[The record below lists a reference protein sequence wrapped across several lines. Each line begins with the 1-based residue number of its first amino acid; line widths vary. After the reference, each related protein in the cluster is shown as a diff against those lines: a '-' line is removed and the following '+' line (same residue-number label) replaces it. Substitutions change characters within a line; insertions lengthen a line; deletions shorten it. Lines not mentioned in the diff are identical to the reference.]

1 MKNILLKSL
10 FATLFAASSMA
21 MFAQL
26 TVSGTVVD
34 AIGEPVIGANIVV
47 QGTTQGTITDFDGNY
62 SIDVS
67 DGSVVLVFSYI
78 GMQAQELTATAA
90 NGKTITLKDDTEVLD
105 EVVVVGFGA
114 QKKESLTGSVAVV
127 SGKMFEDKG
136 SLSSPLEAMQ
146 GQVAGVIVT
155 RSSSAPGDEGWNMN
169 IRGAVSLNSTA
180 PLVIIDGLAAT
191 MDDLKNINSND
202 IESMSIL
209 KDGAAAI
216 YGSRAAGGVVL
227 ITTKKGTQGKVKVEY
242 SGSVTTKLL
251 GLQPTLMNNLQWAEG
266 VMQTLENDKN
276 TGNVWYT
283 YAQLAQLYNGKYIDL
298 TTSTNPFGTAAF
310 TDVMDFVFA
319 NTDWLG
325 GLFGTGVS
333 TQHNLTVSGGGEKNT
348 FRISLGYN
356 YDGSNLKYGNN
367 NNNRLNFRVNDT
379 YKFTEDISL
388 TSQFAFSR
396 QDQVVPT
403 EIGSALT
410 TSMPMPGLPMAALNG
425 KPYAWGT
432 WGSPVAKIEQGGDNR
447 LSVTN
452 FSLNE
457 TFNYKITDWLDMNVN
472 FGYTH
477 NEAQRN
483 TASYA
488 IQYYNITGE
497 IPTLLSPTQEKSY
510 YNQTQSRKDFISA
523 SGYFAAHKT
532 WNNAHTTNLTVGAQ
546 YEYDQYNFFCVHGE
560 NVQRGINIVNGAGD
574 IAISYKDQKGN
585 TVQPDMHK
593 YAIASVF
600 ARANYDYKGRYLI
613 EANYRLDGS
622 SKFLPENRWCSFGGV
637 SLGWRMSEEEWM
649 KTDWLSNLKL
659 RYSYAQVG
667 NQSGIGYYDGVQ
679 LYTLA
684 SNAGAYIGDD
694 LLSYIATTGTFA
706 SRVRTWERISNY
718 NAALDFG
725 FTFGKHSITGTVE
738 AFHKQNNNML
748 INVKKPA
755 TLGDNAPSA
764 NVGKF
769 RDYGVDGNISYEG
782 KTGDWS
788 YGLGGSITWAR
799 NQLVEYEGTS
809 VRTSGYTS
817 TQVGYGLNSLF
828 GLRYGGKIQNQE
840 QLEAYLGLYYPDNGI
855 EMPRNLRI
863 GDNMFFDE
871 NGDGKLDQDD
881 YIYLGSND
889 PEISYS
895 FNAHVSWKEILTLN
909 IVFQGAGNRFVC
921 RSAYDMNNW
930 VVPFRGIYMNSTT
943 SSIGNTWSPSRP
955 DAYYAPYTMDS
966 NINKYNYQASSLTAQ
981 DGSYIRL
988 KEVSL
993 RFNMPKAWLGAQ
1005 QAVTGFGIYI
1015 TGADLWEYT
1024 KISDGF
1030 DPEAKLAKNGTEFY
1044 PFTRNVTVGFNLTF

>member
-1 MKNILLKSL
+1 MKDIFLKSL
-10 FATLFAASSMA
+10 FAVLFAVSGTP

-26 TVSGTVVD
+26 GVSGTVVD
-34 AIGEPVIGANIVV
+34 ATGEPVIGANIVV
-47 QGTTQGTITDFDGNY
+47 KGSTQGTITDFDGNY
-62 SIDVS
+62 SIEVS

-78 GMQAQELTATAA
+78 GMQAQELAASAA
-90 NGKTITLKDDTEVLD
+90 NGKTITLKEDAEVLE

-114 QKKESLTGSVAVV
+114 QKKESLTGSVTVV

-169 IRGAVSLNSTA
+169 IRGAVSLNSTE
-180 PLVIIDGLAAT
+180 PLVVIDGVAAT
-191 MDDLKNINSND
+191 MSDMKNINAND

-227 ITTKKGTQGKVKVEY
+227 ITTKKGAEGKVKVEY
-242 SGSVTTKLL
+242 TGSVTTKLL
-251 GLQPTLMNNLQWAEG
+251 GLQPTLMNNLQWADG
-266 VMQTLENDKN
+266 VMQTLENDNN
-276 TGNVWYT
+276 TSHVWYT
-283 YAQLAQLYNGKYIDL
+283 YAQLAKLYNGRYIDL
-298 TTSTNPFGTAAF
+298 TQSPNPFGTAAF
-310 TDVMDFVFA
+310 TDVADFVFS

-325 GLFGTGVS
+325 GLFGTGVG
-333 TQHNLTVSGGGEKNT
+333 TQHNFTLSGGSEKNT
-348 FRISLGYN
+348 FRMSLGYN
-356 YDGSNLKYGNN
+356 YDGSNLKYGKN
-367 NNNRLNFRVNDT
+367 NNNRINFRLNDT
-379 YKFTEDISL
+379 YTFTKDISL
-388 TSQFAFSR
+388 TSQIAFSR
-396 QDQVVPT
+396 QEQVAPT
-403 EIGSALT
+403 EIASALT

-432 WGSPVAKIEQGGDNR
+432 WGSPVAKIQEGGDNR

-452 FSLNE
+452 ISLNE

-472 FGYTH
+472 FGYT
-477 NEAQRN
+477 NNQAQRN

-546 YEYDQYNFFCVHGE
+546 YEYEQYDYFGVRAE
-560 NVQRGINIVNGAGD
+560 NVQRGIETVNGAGD
-574 IAISYKDQKGN
+574 VTISQSSK
-585 TVQPDMHK
+585 HK

-600 ARANYDYKGRYLI
+600 ARANYDYKGRYLL

-622 SKFLPENRWCSFGGV
+622 SKFLPENRWNSFGGV

-679 LYTLA
+679 LYNLA
-684 SNAGAYIGDD
+684 SNSGAYIGDD

-706 SRVRTWERISNY
+706 SRVRTWERIINY
-718 NAALDFG
+718 NAAIDFG
-725 FTFGKHSITGTVE
+725 FTFGKHSINGTIE

-748 INVKKPA
+748 ISVKKPA
-755 TLGDNAPSA
+755 TLGDAAPSA

-769 RDYGVDGNISYEG
+769 RDFGVDGNITYEG
-782 KTGDWS
+782 KTGDWN
-788 YGLGGSITWAR
+788 YGLGATITWAR
-799 NQLVEYEGTS
+799 NELMEYEGTS

-828 GLRYGGKIQNQE
+828 GMRYGGKIQNEE
-840 QLEAYLGLYYPDNGI
+840 QLEAYLGLYYPNNGI
-855 EMPRNLRI
+855 GMPSNLRV
-863 GDNMFFDE
+863 GDNMFYDE
-871 NGDGKLDQDD
+871 NGDGVQR
-881 YIYLGSND
+881 
-889 PEISYS
+889 
-895 FNAHVSWKEILTLN
+895 LN
-909 IVFQGAGNRFVC
+909 GGP
-921 RSAYDMNNW
+921 D
-930 VVPFRGIYMNSTT
+930 
-943 SSIGNTWSPSRP
+943 SSEWFCTDNT
-955 DAYYAPYTMDS
+955 DAD
-966 NINKYNYQASSLTAQ
+966 
-981 DGSYIRL
+981 
-988 KEVSL
+988 E
-993 RFNMPKAWLGAQ
+993 
-1005 QAVTGFGIYI
+1005 
-1015 TGADLWEYT
+1015 
-1024 KISDGF
+1024 
-1030 DPEAKLAKNGTEFY
+1030 
-1044 PFTRNVTVGFNLTF
+1044 

>member
-1 MKNILLKSL
+1 MKDIFLKSL
-10 FATLFAASSMA
+10 FAVLFAVSGTT

-26 TVSGTVVD
+26 SVSGTVVD
-34 AIGEPVIGANIVV
+34 ATGEPVIGANIVV
-47 QGTTQGTITDFDGNY
+47 KGSTQGTITDFDGNY
-62 SIDVS
+62 SIEVS

-78 GMQAQELTATAA
+78 GMQAQELAA
-90 NGKTITLKDDTEVLD
+90 SAAIGKTITLKEDAEVLE

-114 QKKESLTGSVAVV
+114 QKKESLTGSVTVV

-169 IRGAVSLNSTA
+169 IRGAVSLNSTE
-180 PLVIIDGLAAT
+180 PLVVIDGVAAT
-191 MDDLKNINSND
+191 MSDMKNINAND

-227 ITTKKGTQGKVKVEY
+227 ITTKKGAEGKVKVEY
-242 SGSVTTKLL
+242 TGSVTTKLL
-251 GLQPTLMNNLQWAEG
+251 GLQPTLMNNLQWADG
-266 VMQTLENDKN
+266 VMQTLENDNN
-276 TGNVWYT
+276 TSHVWYT
-283 YAQLAQLYNGKYIDL
+283 YAQLAKLYNGRYIDL
-298 TTSTNPFGTAAF
+298 TQSANPFGTAAF
-310 TDVMDFVFA
+310 TDVADFVFS

-325 GLFGTGVS
+325 GLFGTGVG
-333 TQHNLTVSGGGEKNT
+333 TQHNFTLSGGSEKNT
-348 FRISLGYN
+348 FRMSLGYN
-356 YDGSNLKYGNN
+356 YDGSNLKYGKN
-367 NNNRLNFRVNDT
+367 NNNRINFRLNDT
-379 YKFTEDISL
+379 YTFTKDISL
-388 TSQFAFSR
+388 TSQIAFSR
-396 QDQVVPT
+396 QEQVAPT
-403 EIGSALT
+403 EIASALT

-432 WGSPVAKIEQGGDNR
+432 WGSPVAKIQEGGDNR

-452 FSLNE
+452 ISLNE

-472 FGYTH
+472 FGYT
-477 NEAQRN
+477 NNQAQRN

-546 YEYDQYNFFCVHGE
+546 YEYEQYDYFGVRAE
-560 NVQRGINIVNGAGD
+560 NVQRGIETVNGAGD
-574 IAISYKDQKGN
+574 VTISQSSK
-585 TVQPDMHK
+585 HK

-600 ARANYDYKGRYLI
+600 ARANYDYKGRYLL

-622 SKFLPENRWCSFGGV
+622 SKFLPENRWNSFGGV

-679 LYTLA
+679 LYNLA
-684 SNAGAYIGDD
+684 SNSGAYIGDD

-706 SRVRTWERISNY
+706 SRVRTWERIINY
-718 NAALDFG
+718 NAAIDFG
-725 FTFGKHSITGTVE
+725 FTFGKHSINGTIE

-748 INVKKPA
+748 ISVKKPA
-755 TLGDNAPSA
+755 TLGDAAPSA

-769 RDYGVDGNISYEG
+769 RDFGVDGNITYEG
-782 KTGDWS
+782 KTGDWN
-788 YGLGGSITWAR
+788 YGLGATITWAR
-799 NQLVEYEGTS
+799 NELMEYEGTS

-828 GLRYGGKIQNQE
+828 GMRYGGKIQNEE
-840 QLEAYLGLYYPDNGI
+840 QLEAYLGLYYPNNGI
-855 EMPRNLRI
+855 GMPSNLRV
-863 GDNMFFDE
+863 GDNMFYDE
-871 NGDGKLDQDD
+871 NGDGVQR
-881 YIYLGSND
+881 
-889 PEISYS
+889 
-895 FNAHVSWKEILTLN
+895 LN
-909 IVFQGAGNRFVC
+909 GGP
-921 RSAYDMNNW
+921 D
-930 VVPFRGIYMNSTT
+930 
-943 SSIGNTWSPSRP
+943 SSEWFCTDNT
-955 DAYYAPYTMDS
+955 DAD
-966 NINKYNYQASSLTAQ
+966 
-981 DGSYIRL
+981 
-988 KEVSL
+988 E
-993 RFNMPKAWLGAQ
+993 
-1005 QAVTGFGIYI
+1005 
-1015 TGADLWEYT
+1015 
-1024 KISDGF
+1024 
-1030 DPEAKLAKNGTEFY
+1030 
-1044 PFTRNVTVGFNLTF
+1044 

>member
-1 MKNILLKSL
+1 MKDIFLKSL
-10 FATLFAASSMA
+10 FAVLFAVSGTT

-26 TVSGTVVD
+26 SVSGTVVD
-34 AIGEPVIGANIVV
+34 ATGEPVIGANIVV
-47 QGTTQGTITDFDGNY
+47 KGSTQGTITDFDGNY
-62 SIDVS
+62 SIEVS

-78 GMQAQELTATAA
+78 GMQAQELAASAA
-90 NGKTITLKDDTEVLD
+90 NGKTITLKEDAEVLE

-114 QKKESLTGSVAVV
+114 QKKESLTGSVTVV

-169 IRGAVSLNSTA
+169 IRGAVSLNSTE
-180 PLVIIDGLAAT
+180 PLVVIDGVAAT
-191 MDDLKNINSND
+191 MSDMKNINAND

-227 ITTKKGTQGKVKVEY
+227 ITTKKGAEGKVKVEY
-242 SGSVTTKLL
+242 TGSVTTKLL
-251 GLQPTLMNNLQWAEG
+251 GLQPTLMNNLQWADG
-266 VMQTLENDKN
+266 VMQTLENDNN
-276 TGNVWYT
+276 TSHVWYT
-283 YAQLAQLYNGKYIDL
+283 YAQLAKLYNGRYIDL
-298 TTSTNPFGTAAF
+298 TQSANPFGTAAF
-310 TDVMDFVFA
+310 TDVADFVFS

-325 GLFGTGVS
+325 GLFGTGVG
-333 TQHNLTVSGGGEKNT
+333 TQHNFTLSGGSEKNT
-348 FRISLGYN
+348 FRMSLGYN
-356 YDGSNLKYGNN
+356 YDGSNLKYGKN
-367 NNNRLNFRVNDT
+367 NNNRINFRLNDT
-379 YKFTEDISL
+379 YTFTKDISL
-388 TSQFAFSR
+388 TSQIAFSR
-396 QDQVVPT
+396 QEQVAPT
-403 EIGSALT
+403 EIASALT

-432 WGSPVAKIEQGGDNR
+432 WGSPVAKIQEGGDNR

-452 FSLNE
+452 ISLNE

-472 FGYTH
+472 FGYT
-477 NEAQRN
+477 NNQAQRN

-546 YEYDQYNFFCVHGE
+546 YEYEQYDYFGVRAE
-560 NVQRGINIVNGAGD
+560 NVQRGIETVNGAGD
-574 IAISYKDQKGN
+574 VTISQSSK
-585 TVQPDMHK
+585 HK

-600 ARANYDYKGRYLI
+600 ARANYDYKGRYLL

-622 SKFLPENRWCSFGGV
+622 SKFLPENRWNSFGGV

-679 LYTLA
+679 LYNLA
-684 SNAGAYIGDD
+684 SNSGAYIGDD

-706 SRVRTWERISNY
+706 SRVRTWERIINY
-718 NAALDFG
+718 NAAIDFG
-725 FTFGKHSITGTVE
+725 FTFGKHSINGTIE

-748 INVKKPA
+748 ISVKKPA
-755 TLGDNAPSA
+755 TLGDAAPSA

-769 RDYGVDGNISYEG
+769 RDFGVDGNITYEG
-782 KTGDWS
+782 KTGDWN
-788 YGLGGSITWAR
+788 YGLGATITWAR
-799 NQLVEYEGTS
+799 NELMEYEGTS

-828 GLRYGGKIQNQE
+828 GMRYGGKIQNEE
-840 QLEAYLGLYYPDNGI
+840 QLEAYLGLYYPNNGI
-855 EMPRNLRI
+855 GMPSNLRV
-863 GDNMFFDE
+863 GDNMFYDE
-871 NGDGKLDQDD
+871 NGDGVLDEND
-881 YIYLGSND
+881 YIYLGSDN

-895 FNAHVSWKEILTLN
+895 FNAHVGWKDILTLSV
-909 IVFQGAGNRFVC
+909 VFQGAANRFVC

-943 SSIGNTWSPSRP
+943 SSIGRTWSPSNP
-955 DAYYAPYTMDS
+955 NAYYTPYTMDN
-966 NINKYNYQASSLTAQ
+966 NINVYNYQASSLTAQ
-981 DGSYIRL
+981 DGSYVRL

-993 RFNMPKAWLGAQ
+993 RFSLPRAWMGSQ
-1005 QAVTGFGIYI
+1005 QAVNGFSMYV
-1015 TGADLWEYT
+1015 TGADLWEHT
-1024 KISDGF
+1024 KILDGF
-1030 DPEAKLAKNGTEFY
+1030 DPEAKLAKSGTAFY
-1044 PFTRNVTVGFNLTF
+1044 PFTRNVTVGFSLTF

>member
-1 MKNILLKSL
+1 MKSIFLKSL
-10 FATLFAASSMA
+10 FAVLFAVSGTA

-26 TVSGTVVD
+26 SVSGTVVD
-34 AIGEPVIGANIVV
+34 ATGEPVIGANIVV
-47 QGTTQGTITDFDGNY
+47 KGSTQGTITDFDGNY
-62 SIDVS
+62 SIEVS

-78 GMQAQELTATAA
+78 GMQAQELAASAA
-90 NGKTITLKDDTEVLD
+90 NGKTITLKEDAEVLE

-169 IRGAVSLNSTA
+169 IRGAVSLNSTE
-180 PLVIIDGLAAT
+180 PLVVIDGVAST
-191 MDDLKNINSND
+191 MSEMKNINAND

-227 ITTKKGTQGKVKVEY
+227 ITTKKGAEGKVKVEY
-242 SGSVTTKLL
+242 TGSVTTKLL
-251 GLQPTLMNNLQWAEG
+251 GLQPTLMNNLQWADG
-266 VMQTLENDKN
+266 VMQTLENDNN
-276 TGNVWYT
+276 TSHVWYT
-283 YAQLAQLYNGKYIDL
+283 YAQLAKLYNGRYIDL
-298 TTSTNPFGTAAF
+298 TQSANPFGTAAF
-310 TDVMDFVFA
+310 TDVADFVFS

-325 GLFGTGVS
+325 GLFGTGVG
-333 TQHNLTVSGGGEKNT
+333 TQHNFTLSGGSEKNT
-348 FRISLGYN
+348 FRMSLGYN
-356 YDGSNLKYGNN
+356 YDGSNLKYGKN
-367 NNNRLNFRVNDT
+367 NNNRINFRLNDT
-379 YKFTEDISL
+379 YKFTKDISL
-388 TSQFAFSR
+388 TSQIAFSR
-396 QDQVVPT
+396 QEQVAPT
-403 EIGSALT
+403 EIASALT

-432 WGSPVAKIEQGGDNR
+432 WGSPVAKIQEGGDNR

-452 FSLNE
+452 ISLNE

-472 FGYTH
+472 FGYT
-477 NEAQRN
+477 NNQAQRN

-546 YEYDQYNFFCVHGE
+546 YEYEQYDYFGVRAE
-560 NVQRGINIVNGAGD
+560 NVQRGIETVNGAGD
-574 IAISYKDQKGN
+574 VKISQSSK
-585 TVQPDMHK
+585 HK

-600 ARANYDYKGRYLI
+600 ARANYDYKGRYLL

-622 SKFLPENRWCSFGGV
+622 SKFLPENRWNSFGGV

-679 LYTLA
+679 LYNLA
-684 SNAGAYIGDD
+684 SNSGAYIGDD

-706 SRVRTWERISNY
+706 SRVRTWERIINY
-718 NAALDFG
+718 NAAIDFG
-725 FTFGKHSITGTVE
+725 FTFGKHSINGTIE

-748 INVKKPA
+748 ISVKKPA
-755 TLGDNAPSA
+755 TLGDAAPSA

-769 RDYGVDGNISYEG
+769 RDFGVDGNINYEG
-782 KTGDWS
+782 KTDDWN
-788 YGLGGSITWAR
+788 YGLGATITWAR
-799 NQLVEYEGTS
+799 NELMEYEGTS

-828 GLRYGGKIQNQE
+828 GMRYGGKIQNEE
-840 QLEAYLGLYYPDNGI
+840 QLEAYLGLYYPNNGI
-855 EMPRNLRI
+855 GMPSNLRV
-863 GDNMFFDE
+863 GDNMFYDE
-871 NGDGKLDQDD
+871 NGDGVLDEND
-881 YIYLGSND
+881 YIYLGSDN

-895 FNAHVSWKEILTLN
+895 FNAHVGWKDILTLSV
-909 IVFQGAGNRFVC
+909 VFQGAANRFVC

-943 SSIGNTWSPSRP
+943 SSIGRTWSPSNP
-955 DAYYAPYTMDS
+955 NEYYTPYTMDN
-966 NINKYNYQASSLTAQ
+966 NINAYNYQASSLTAQ

-993 RFNMPKAWLGAQ
+993 RFSLPRAWMGSQ
-1005 QAVTGFGIYI
+1005 QAINGFSMYV
-1015 TGADLWEYT
+1015 TGADLWEHT
-1024 KISDGF
+1024 KILDGF
-1030 DPEAKLAKNGTEFY
+1030 DPEAKLAKSGTAFY